1 MGVGPTLALVGLGA
15 FHGLNPGM
23 GWLFAVAIGL
33 QERRRAAMLRALV
46 PIAAG
51 HFASIT
57 VVAVAVTVGASAWT
71 TRAMAIVGGVLLVAW
86 GMWRL
91 LSRRHFRWVG
101 MRLNAWQ
108 LSGWSFLMA
117 SVHGAGLMLVPV
129 LASGGRSGPS
139 HTTASHR
146 TDGSPTDLH
155 QASTPPGAGI
165 GGAALHGVLAAGVH
179 TAAMVLAGGLIA
191 FVVYQFLGVAI
202 LRTAWIN
209 LDGIWAVVLLAAG
222 SATLVVAL
230 V

>member
-1 MGVGPTLALVGLGA
+1 MGLDAALALVGLGA

-33 QERRRAAMLRALV
+33 QERRRAAMARALL

-57 VVAVAVTVGASAWT
+57 VVAVAVAVGASTWT
-71 TRAMAIVGGVLLVAW
+71 TRAVAILGGVLLVAL
-86 GMWRL
+86 GMWQL
-91 LSRRHFRWVG
+91 LSKRHFRWVG

-108 LSGWSFLMA
+108 LAGWSFLMA

-129 LASGGRSGPS
+129 LTSGGMAGPS
-139 HTTASHR
+139 HAP
-146 TDGSPTDLH
+146 GAPT
-155 QASTPPGAGI
+155 STGAGI
-165 GGAALHGVLAAGVH
+165 GGAALNGVLAAGIH
-179 TAAMVLAGGLIA
+179 TVAMVVVGGLIA
-191 FVVYQFLGVAI
+191 FVVYEFLGVAI

-222 SATLVVAL
+222 SITVVVAL
-230 V
+230 A

>member
-1 MGVGPTLALVGLGA
+1 MGLGATLALVGLGA

-33 QERRRAAMLRALV
+33 QERSRAAMMRALV

-57 VVAVAVTVGASAWT
+57 VVAVAVAVGASTWT
-71 TRAMAIVGGVLLVAW
+71 TRAVAILGGVLLVAL
-86 GMWRL
+86 GMWQL
-91 LSRRHFRWVG
+91 LSKRHFRWVG

-129 LASGGRSGPS
+129 LTSGGRSAPGHAPGA
-139 HTTASHR
+139 HEAAAVTPHAAA
-146 TDGSPTDLH
+146 PT
-155 QASTPPGAGI
+155 STGAGI
-165 GGAALHGVLAAGVH
+165 GGAVLNGVLAAGVH
-179 TAAMVLAGGLIA
+179 TVAMVVVGGLIA
-191 FVVYQFLGVAI
+191 FVVYEFLGVAI

-222 SATLVVAL
+222 SITLVVAL
-230 V
+230 A

>member
-1 MGVGPTLALVGLGA
+1 MGLGATLALVGLGA

-33 QERRRAAMLRALV
+33 QERSRTAMARALL

-57 VVAVAVTVGASAWT
+57 VVAVAVAVGASTWT
-71 TRAMAIVGGVLLVAW
+71 TRAVAILGGVLLVAL
-86 GMWRL
+86 GMWQL
-91 LSRRHFRWVG
+91 LSKRHFRWVG

-108 LSGWSFLMA
+108 LAGWSFLMA

-129 LASGGRSGPS
+129 LTSGGRSGPS
-139 HTTASHR
+139 HA
-146 TDGSPTDLH
+146 
-155 QASTPPGAGI
+155 PGAPTSTGTGI
-165 GGAALHGVLAAGVH
+165 GGAALNGVLAAGIH
-179 TAAMVLAGGLIA
+179 TVAMVVVGGLIA
-191 FVVYQFLGVAI
+191 FVVYEFLGVAI

-222 SATLVVAL
+222 SITVVVAL
-230 V
+230 A